1 MEKFNFK
8 SYDSNQEAGVF
19 TPENGYNETHG
30 ESDNRKQLSYPLTE
44 LKNYINDTVP
54 LIVGGE
60 NVIQL
65 GLTEQKTLQY
75 RNGPS
80 DSWKDTASSGHMIF
94 DNDGVQ
100 YPQRSRMQFKNT
112 VIEDDGE
119 KTIIYGL
126 KGEQGP
132 QGPQGIQGPKGDQ
145 GVQGV
150 QGPQGPIGL
159 TGPQGIQGIQGIRGP
174 QGETGPE
181 GPQGERGPQG
191 LKGDKGESGN
201 DFRVSGRFNTKA
213 ELVALYPEGLSHP
226 ERVGVSYFI
235 GPVGQSNPIFMW
247 NENAYEWENCGTL
260 QGPQGIQGEVGPQG
274 PQGIQG
280 EVGPQGMQ
288 GEQGI
293 PGPKGDD
300 GAQGIQGIQGEQ
312 GPKGDTG
319 PQGPQ
324 GEIGPQGER
333 GPAGP
338 AGPTY
343 DDTEVR
349 NLITNLSNS
358 KLDVYNNSGF
368 KNSVFRGQ
376 YLGTSIT
383 TAQYNAISAGTFEG
397 LYLGDYWNIGGHNW
411 RIWGFNTFLRDG
423 DSECTS
429 PHILLMPD
437 DNYLK
442 ADGSTTRYMKDSNDT
457 SGGYKA
463 TKFFTT
469 YASQIYNELTA
480 YFGSHILSH
489 RELISNA
496 TSNGLASG
504 WEWASV
510 YVGMPTEVNMFGTS
524 VWGGSTVAVGGAG
537 HNIGVNKTAFPL
549 AIVNPSFITNR
560 ENYYLRDV
568 VSASSFAF
576 VNSLGFAHYN
586 YAANTWLG
594 VRPYLLLS

>member
-397 LYLGDYWNIGGHNW
+397 LYLGDYWNIGGHIW
-411 RIWGFNTFLRDG
+411 RIWGFNVFRRDG
-423 DSECTS
+423 DSDLTTN
-429 PHILLMPD
+429 HILLMPD

-442 ADGSTTRYMKDSNDT
+442 ANGSDTRYMKDSNDT

-463 TKFFTT
+463 TKFFQT
-469 YASQIYNELTA
+469 YAGQIYNELTP

-496 TSNGLASG
+496 TSNGKASG

-510 YVGMPTEVNMFGTS
+510 TVGIPTEINIYGSS
-524 VWGGSTVAVGGAG
+524 VWGASEIAG
-537 HNIGVNKTAFPL
+537 TGYNIGVNKTVFPL
-549 AIVNPSFITNR
+549 AVVEPSLITNR
-560 ENYYLRDV
+560 EGWWLRDV
-568 VSASSFAF
+568 VSASYFAS
-576 VNSLGFAHYN
+576 VYYSGGTDYYIAS
-586 YAANTWLG
+586 NTWIG
-594 VRPYLLLS
+594 VRPYILIS